1 MPSAHRPFNPG
12 TFAAC
17 ALTVIALALT
27 PAPGAASLRTNDV
40 VAVYAD
46 VLAKTNIRLAGPG
59 GRELAERLLFLAS
72 YYRLDPRL
80 LVALVTAE
88 SSWHARAVSP
98 VGALGYGQLMPTT
111 AASLD
116 VDPGEPYE
124 NLDGTARYLR
134 RLLNRYATR
143 DTLTRVRL
151 ALASYNAGPAAVDRY
166 GGVPPY
172 AETQAYVAHVMRVW
186 LGLVSSIA
194 SPSPSEL
201 THLLPPVPSPL
212 AVPTPA
218 AVARKSSHYVRILA
232 RQTRTPATTA
242 PSPVAIAQAP
252 SVHRPQTVALETPAT
267 AAPEPRHGFLYWV
280 FHRRHDSA
288 GESFA
293 AGTIVGP

>member
-1 MPSAHRPFNPG
+1 MPFARRPFHPG

-17 ALTVIALALT
+17 LAAVTLVLA
-27 PAPGAASLRTNDV
+27 PLPGAAALRGSDV
-40 VAVYAD
+40 VTAYAD
-46 VLAKTNIRLAGPG
+46 VLARTNIRLVGPS

-111 AASLD
+111 AASLN

-134 RLLNRYATR
+134 RLLNRYAER

-151 ALASYNAGPAAVDRY
+151 ALASYNAGPAAVARY

-172 AETQAYVAHVMRVW
+172 AETQAYVAHVMHVW
-186 LGLVSSIA
+186 LGLVASIA

-201 THLLPPVPSPL
+201 THLLPQVPSPL
-212 AVPTPA
+212 AVPTA
-218 AVARKSSHYVRILA
+218 AAIARTSAHHVRILA
-232 RQTRTPATTA
+232 RQTRAAATPR
-242 PSPVAIAQAP
+242 PSPVVLAAQAP
-252 SVHRPQTVALETPAT
+252 PVHHAQIVALEAPAT

-288 GESFA
+288 GEGFA
-293 AGTIVGP
+293 SGTIVGP